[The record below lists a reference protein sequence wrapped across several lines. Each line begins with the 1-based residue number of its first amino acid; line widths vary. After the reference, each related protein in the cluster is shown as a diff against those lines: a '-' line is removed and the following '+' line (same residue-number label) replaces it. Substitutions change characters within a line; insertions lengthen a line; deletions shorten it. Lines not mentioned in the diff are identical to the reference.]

1 MMLEYAVNDAGIL
14 ESNLRDIHAEE
25 QEFRWENGSDAEA
38 TFLDL
43 DISR

>member
-14 ESNLRDIHAEE
+14 ESNLR
-25 QEFRWENGSDAEA
+25 SDAET